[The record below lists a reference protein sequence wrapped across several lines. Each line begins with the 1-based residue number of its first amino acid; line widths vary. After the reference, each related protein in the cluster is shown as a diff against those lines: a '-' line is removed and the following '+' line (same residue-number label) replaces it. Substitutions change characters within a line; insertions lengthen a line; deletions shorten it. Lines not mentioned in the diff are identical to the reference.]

1 MILVFLNEESE
12 ILLVML
18 WIRTRPASRIF
29 PVKVKPVKIK
39 PGKTNNH
46 NYVTLA
52 NILVLMF
59 ETPIKVYLSNI
70 WTQLSTKIFLLAGSK
85 AICTRLPF

>member
-1 MILVFLNEESE
+1 MVLNFLEKESE
-12 ILLVML
+12 VLLVML

-39 PGKTNNH
+39 PGN
-46 NYVTLA
+46 A
-52 NILVLMF
+52 NISNLTNIVIL
-59 ETPIKVYLSNI
+59 ETGNIGKPKYLSSI

-85 AICTRLPF
+85 AI

>member
-1 MILVFLNEESE
+1 MILVFLDQESE

-39 PGKTNNH
+39 PGK
-46 NYVTLA
+46 A
-52 NILVLMF
+52 NIENVTIDLLILIF
-59 ETPIKVYLSNI
+59 EIPLKVYLSNI

-85 AICTRLPF
+85 AI